1 MEALNMKRKLLTAL
15 ACSALL
21 VGMAACSSNDKTAT
35 ESNPKQEEKVQEKPK
50 VQIIQKQQKDSHVVS
65 EDDLTKAAQ
74 SIGEIQN
81 EQTINDM
88 MIHMS
93 LQKLTFNGNNLHV
106 PGTRDVGR
114 FQMTKENIQYL
125 KNNLNVINDD
135 ERQKYES
142 LLNKWYDG
150 DFESAVKD
158 FEKIHYLRSGKK
170 KSMEGFKLAKKTDS
184 DEKEF
189 ILHFFG
195 QEGLDI
201 HNKEWTHGEL

>member
-1 MEALNMKRKLLTAL
+1 MKRKLLTAL

-21 VGMAACSSNDKTAT
+21 MGMVACSSNEKTTT
-35 ESNPKQEEKVQEKPK
+35 ESKPKQEENVQEKTK
-50 VQIIQKQQKDSHVVS
+50 VQTIQKQQKDSYVVS
-65 EDDLTKAAQ
+65 EDDLSKAAQ

-88 MIHMS
+88 LIHMS

-114 FQMTKENIQYL
+114 FQMTKANIQYL

-135 ERQKYES
+135 ERQRYES

-150 DFESAVKD
+150 DFESAVED
-158 FEKIHYLRSGKK
+158 FEEIHYLRSGKK
-170 KSMEGFKLAKKTDS
+170 KSMEGSKLAKKTDS

-195 QEGLDI
+195 QEGLGI
-201 HNKEWTHGEL
+201 HNKEWKHGEL

>member
-1 MEALNMKRKLLTAL
+1 MKRKLLTAL
-15 ACSALL
+15 ACSVLIM
-21 VGMAACSSNDKTAT
+21 GMAACNSNDKTAT
-35 ESNPKQEEKVQEKPK
+35 ESKPKQEEKVQA
-50 VQIIQKQQKDSHVVS
+50 IQKQPKDSYVVS
-65 EDDLTKAAQ
+65 ADDLSKAAK

-81 EQTINDM
+81 EQTINDV

-114 FQMTKENIQYL
+114 FQMTKANIQYL
-125 KNNLNVINDD
+125 KTNLHVINDD

-150 DFESAVKD
+150 DFESVVKD
-158 FEKIHYLRSGKK
+158 FEEIHYLRSGKK

-195 QEGLDI
+195 QEGVDI
-201 HNKEWTHGEL
+201 HNKEWKHGEL

>member
-1 MEALNMKRKLLTAL
+1 MKKKITYSVIVLVTLSVGTYITLTYNNKK
-15 ACSALL
+15 
-21 VGMAACSSNDKTAT
+21 V
-35 ESNPKQEEKVQEKPK
+35 EEKVQEKPK
-50 VQIIQKQQKDSHVVS
+50 VQTIQKQQKDSYVVS
-65 EDDLTKAAQ
+65 NDDLSKAAQ

-93 LQKLTFNGNNLHV
+93 FQKLTFNGNNLHI
-106 PGTRDVGR
+106 PGTRNVGR

-125 KNNLNVINDD
+125 KNNLNVINND
-135 ERQKYES
+135 ERPKYES
-142 LLNKWYDG
+142 ILNKWYDG
-150 DFESAVKD
+150 NFESAVED
-158 FEKIHYLRSGKK
+158 YREILYLRFGKK
-170 KSMEGFKLAKKTDS
+170 QSAEGSNLAQKTDS

-201 HNKEWTHGEL
+201 HNKEWKQGKL

>member
-1 MEALNMKRKLLTAL
+1 MKKKITYSVIVLVTLSVGTYITLTY
-15 ACSALL
+15 
-21 VGMAACSSNDKTAT
+21 NDK
-35 ESNPKQEEKVQEKPK
+35 KVEEKVQEKPK
-50 VQIIQKQQKDSHVVS
+50 VQTIQKQQKDSYVVS
-65 EDDLTKAAQ
+65 NDDLSKASQ

-81 EQTINDM
+81 EQTINNM

-93 LQKLTFNGNNLHV
+93 FQKLTFNGSNLHV

-125 KNNLNVINDD
+125 KNNLNVINTD
-135 ERQKYES
+135 ERSKYES
-142 LLNKWYDG
+142 ILNKWYDG
-150 DFESAVKD
+150 NFESAVED
-158 FEKIHYLRSGKK
+158 YREILYLRFGKK
-170 KSMEGFKLAKKTDS
+170 QSLEGSNLAKKTDK

-201 HNKEWTHGEL
+201 HNKEWKQGKL

>member
-1 MEALNMKRKLLTAL
+1 MNRKLLMAL
-15 ACSALL
+15 TCDTLL
-21 VGMAACSSNDKTAT
+21 MGMAACSSNEKTTT
-35 ESNPKQEEKVQEKPK
+35 ESKPKQEEKVQEKPK
-50 VQIIQKQQKDSHVVS
+50 VQTIQKQQKDSYVVS
-65 EDDLTKAAQ
+65 EDELSKAAQ

-106 PGTRDVGR
+106 SGTRDVGR
-114 FQMTKENIQYL
+114 WQMTKENIQYL
-125 KNNLNVINDD
+125 KNNLNVINND
-135 ERQKYES
+135 ERPKYES
-142 LLNKWYDG
+142 ILNKWYDG
-150 DFESAVKD
+150 EFESVVKD
-158 FEKIHYLRSGKK
+158 FEEIHYLRSGKK
-170 KSMEGFKLAKKTDS
+170 KSMEGSKLAKKTDS

-201 HNKEWTHGEL
+201 HNKEWKQGEL

>member
-1 MEALNMKRKLLTAL
+1 MNRKLLMVLT
-15 ACSALL
+15 CGTLL
-21 VGMAACSSNDKTAT
+21 MGMAACSSNEKTTT
-35 ESNPKQEEKVQEKPK
+35 EPKPKQEEKVQEKPK
-50 VQIIQKQQKDSHVVS
+50 VQTIQKQQK
-65 EDDLTKAAQ
+65 
-74 SIGEIQN
+74 EIQN

-106 PGTRDVGR
+106 SGTRDVGR

-125 KNNLNVINDD
+125 KNNLNVINND
-135 ERQKYES
+135 EKPKYES
-142 LLNKWYDG
+142 ILNKWYDG
-150 DFESAVKD
+150 EFESVVKD
-158 FEKIHYLRSGKK
+158 FEEIHYLRSGKK
-170 KSMEGFKLAKKTDS
+170 QSMEGSKLAKKIDS

-201 HNKEWTHGEL
+201 HNKEWKQGEL

>member
-1 MEALNMKRKLLTAL
+1 MKRKLLKAL
-15 ACSALL
+15 TCGTLL
-21 VGMAACSSNDKTAT
+21 MSMAACSSNEKTAT
-35 ESNPKQEEKVQEKPK
+35 ESKPKQEEKVQEKPK
-50 VQIIQKQQKDSHVVS
+50 VQTIQKQQKDIYVVS
-65 EDDLTKAAQ
+65 KDDLSKAAQ

-93 LQKLTFNGNNLHV
+93 FQKLTFNGNNLHV
-106 PGTRDVGR
+106 SGTRDVGR

-125 KNNLNVINDD
+125 KNNLNVINND

-142 LLNKWYDG
+142 ILNKWYDG
-150 DFESAVKD
+150 NFESAVED
-158 FEKIHYLRSGKK
+158 YREILYLRFGKK
-170 KSMEGFKLAKKTDS
+170 QSVEVSKLAKKTDS

-201 HNKEWTHGEL
+201 HNKE

>member
-1 MEALNMKRKLLTAL
+1 MKRKLLTAL
-15 ACSALL
+15 TCGTLL
-21 VGMAACSSNDKTAT
+21 ISMAACSSNEKTVT
-35 ESNPKQEEKVQEKPK
+35 ESKPKLEEKIQEKPK
-50 VQIIQKQQKDSHVVS
+50 AQTVQKQQKDSYIVS
-65 EDDLTKAAQ
+65 EDDLSKAAQ

-106 PGTRDVGR
+106 PGTRFVGQ

-125 KNNLNVINDD
+125 KNNLNVINND

-142 LLNKWYDG
+142 ILNKWYDG
-150 DFESAVKD
+150 DFESAVED
-158 FEKIHYLRSGKK
+158 YIEITYLRSGKK
-170 KSMEGFKLAKKTDS
+170 QDVEESKLAKKTDS

-195 QEGLDI
+195 QAGLDI
-201 HNKEWTHGEL
+201 HNKEWKHGEL

>member
-1 MEALNMKRKLLTAL
+1 MKRKLLTAL

-21 VGMAACSSNDKTAT
+21 MGMAACSSNEKTAT
-35 ESNPKQEEKVQEKPK
+35 ESKPKQEEKVQEKPK
-50 VQIIQKQQKDSHVVS
+50 VQTIQIQPKDSYVVS
-65 EDDLTKAAQ
+65 ADDLSKAAQ

-93 LQKLTFNGNNLHV
+93 FQKLTFNGHNLHV
-106 PGTRDVGR
+106 PGTREIGR

-125 KNNLNVINDD
+125 KNNLNVINNDD
-135 ERQKYES
+135 ERQRYES
-142 LLNKWYDG
+142 LLNKWYAG
-150 DFESAVKD
+150 DFESPVED
-158 FEKIHYLRSGKK
+158 YSEIHYLRSGKK
-170 KSMEGFKLAKKTDS
+170 LSMEGSKITIAKKIDS

-201 HNKEWTHGEL
+201 HNKEWKHGEL